1 MISEYAPCPKCR
13 SANATRVK
21 FTWWG
26 GLLGPKILN
35 HVKCPQCGYAY
46 NGKSGKDNTT
56 GIIIY
61 SVIIAFVVLAFVVI
75 VFAAAGIIMFAGN
88 R

>member
-1 MISEYAPCPKCR
+1 MS
-13 SANATRVK
+13 

-26 GLLGPKILN
+26 GIVGPKILS
-35 HVKCPQCGYAY
+35 HVKCADCNKEF

-61 SVIIAFVVLAFVVI
+61 SIVALIIIGGLIVLLVAAFLILMVAL
-75 VFAAAGIIMFAGN
+75 N
-88 R
+88 S

>member
-1 MISEYAPCPKCR
+1 MTNYAPCPKCSGTSSDR
-13 SANATRVK
+13 LK

-26 GLLGPKILN
+26 GIIGPKILT
-35 HVKCPQCGYAY
+35 HVKCSSCGHKF

-56 GIIIY
+56 GIVIY
-61 SVIIAFVVLAFVVI
+61 SAVVAVLAFGLMI
-75 VFAAAGIIMFAGN
+75 VAFAALALISL

>member
-1 MISEYAPCPKCR
+1 MTNYAPCPRCS
-13 SANATRVK
+13 SAGAERLK

-26 GLLGPKILN
+26 GILGPRILT
-35 HVKCPQCGYAY
+35 HVKCPRCSHKY

-56 GIIIY
+56 GIVIY
-61 SVIIAFVVLAFVVI
+61 SAVVAALCLGLLVVMAT
-75 VFAAAGIIMFAGN
+75 VVTMLTLMS